1 MVHTITE
8 RNKATDFYVSGQI
21 PDFSFT
27 NQYGKEITNSHF
39 AGKVYVVEFF
49 FTTCPSICPIMND
62 NMKKVESALRGKLNF
77 GIASITINP
86 ENDTPEVLK
95 AYAEKYQVTHP
106 NWHFL
111 TGNREDIYQLANQG
125 FKLYTASDAEAPGG
139 FEHSGLFA
147 LIDQKGNIVSRY
159 DAAGNPIYYYDGL
172 NDEQVQWLITD
183 IKSMLK

>member
-1 MVHTITE
+1 MKNYSYIGISFIILIFGIWVVHTITE

-147 LIDQKGNIVSRY
+147 LIDQKGI
-159 DAAGNPIYYYDGL
+159 
-172 NDEQVQWLITD
+172 
-183 IKSMLK
+183 